1 VELDFSA
8 PTEFSGLA
16 PGLSTALG
24 NRGLLDAP
32 LDVGIKVPQQ
42 GMGSVFSQLNDRWAV
57 LGSIGWQQWSKFGQ
71 VQLGIDDTSNPTST
85 TTDLDFKDTWHF
97 AAGAQHRRS
106 EPWLLNFGIAYDTGY
121 PVGRRLAAAAYERR
135 LAFRRGGE
143 QQLSKTAS
151 WGIAAEC
158 L

>member
-121 PVGRRLAAAAYERR
+121 QSGDVSPLLPTNAAWRFGVAV
-135 LAFRRGGE
+135 
-143 QQLSKTAS
+143 SS
-151 WGIAAEC
+151 S
-158 L
+158 